1 MRRLIVGITGATGV
15 IYGIRLLEVL
25 RGILDVETHLIVSRS
40 ARRVIVEETDVAP
53 EAVEALAARSY
64 DNGDLGAAPASS
76 AFPAVGM
83 MIVPC
88 GGRTLG
94 ALAAGNPVSLVTRTA
109 DVTLKE
115 GRPLV
120 LVPPETPWHL
130 GDLRRLRA
138 LAEVGAVILPPMPA
152 DYPRPRTVDDLVNH
166 TVGRILDR
174 FGIAHA
180 LVEEWTGHARPP
192 GRRGPRPS

>member
-1 MRRLIVGITGATGV
+1 VRRVVVGMTGATGV

-25 RGILDVETHLIVSRS
+25 RGVADVETHLIVSRA
-40 ARRVIVEETDVAP
+40 ARRLIAEETDVAP
-53 EAVEALAARSY
+53 GAVEALAARSY
-64 DNGDLGAAPASS
+64 DNRDLGGAPATG
-76 AFPAVGM
+76 AFLTAGM
-83 MIVPC
+83 IIVPC

-94 ALAAGNPVSLVTRTA
+94 ALAAGDARSLITLAA

-152 DYPRPRTVDDLVNH
+152 FYPRPRTVDDLVNH

-174 FGIAHA
+174 FGIAHT
-180 LVEEWTGHARPP
+180 LVAEWTGHARPS
-192 GRRGPRPS
+192 GRRGPPPG